1 MATKKT
7 TKVKVPVDEKF
18 EKQDFDLFDALL
30 AIDKKDYG
38 YLDRMSEEQQKKFV
52 PYMMTHWVSAV
63 KASSDVQGFY
73 LMSVE
78 AGVNKHLFNENV
90 QKHPRL
96 QWLMMCASSLG
107 IGKQYHQW
115 IPHLSSKTTQ
125 LKESAKEK
133 DIREYFTKIYPKINS
148 DDISE
153 MAEEFV
159 KTHKKKTYLAKL
171 YPNLKINDIETL
183 VQFVTD
189 EDIKNYE
196 RELGN

>member
-1 MATKKT
+1 MATKKQST
-7 TKVKVPVDEKF
+7 PKDEKF

-38 YLDRMSEEQQKKFV
+38 YLERMSEEQQKKFV
-52 PYMMTHWVSAV
+52 PYMMTHWMSAV
-63 KASSDVQGFY
+63 KANADVQGFY
-73 LMSVE
+73 LMSVD
-78 AGVNKHLFNENV
+78 AAVNKHLFNESV
-90 QKHPRL
+90 QKHPKL

-115 IPHLSSKTTQ
+115 IPHLSTKITQ
-125 LKESAKEK
+125 LKEPAKEK
-133 DIREYFTKIYPKINS
+133 EIREYFTKIYSNVNEN
-148 DDISE
+148 DIGE
-153 MAEEFV
+153 MAVEFV

-183 VQFVTD
+183 VQFITD
-189 EDIKNYE
+189 DDIKNYE